1 MSFQAIILAAGKGT
15 RMKSD
20 TVKVL
25 HDVLGRPMIEHV
37 TRAALNA
44 GAERVIAIVGHQREA
59 VEAHLTSVFGD
70 RVGFA
75 VQADQKGTGHA
86 VWCAREFLGAD
97 APEHT
102 VVLSGDVPNM
112 DAATVRGFVEDFAES
127 GRKVGMMTA
136 VVDDAAAYGR
146 VIRRDD
152 GSVDRIVE
160 FKDADEAERAVN
172 EINVGTY
179 IAPTAFYFEHLG
191 EYCSKPPNNA
201 QNEWYLPIVVDIA
214 AADAEWGVFGWALPD
229 VERMQ
234 GVNNR
239 LDLARATEFM
249 RRATN
254 EHWMREGVTMLDPAS
269 TWIEVDVELEPD
281 VVLHS
286 GVELRG
292 ETRVAAGATIQA
304 GCVLENSTVGQGAT
318 IKPYCHL
325 EDSIVGA
332 EAAIGPFAHL
342 RPGSDIGDGCKIGN
356 FVETKKTRME
366 PGSKASHLTY
376 LGDAHVGANANIG
389 AGTITCNYDGV
400 NKHKTE
406 IGEGAFIGSNTA
418 LVAPIKLGKNA
429 YVGAGST
436 LTQDV
441 PDDALGVARG
451 RQRNIEDWAK
461 KKG

>member
-15 RMKSD
+15 RMKSS

-25 HDVLGRPMIEHV
+25 HDVLGRPMIDHV
-37 TRAALNA
+37 VRAALDA
-44 GAERVIAIVGHQREA
+44 GADRVIAITGHQRED
-59 VEAHLTSVFGD
+59 VEAHLTATFGD
-70 RVGFA
+70 RVAFA
-75 VQADQKGTGHA
+75 VQAEQHGTGHA
-86 VWCAREFLGAD
+86 VWCARDYLGD
-97 APEHT
+97 NAPDLT

-112 DAATVRGFVEDFAES
+112 DATTVRDFVHDYTES

-136 VVDDAAAYGR
+136 VIDDPAAYGR

-160 FKDADEAERAVN
+160 FKDASEAERAVQ

-191 EYCSKPPNNA
+191 DYCSKPPENA
-201 QNEWYLPIVVDIA
+201 QNEWYLPVIVDIA
-214 AADAEWGVFGWALPD
+214 ADHPDWGVFGWALPE

-234 GVNNR
+234 GVNTR
-239 LDLARATEFM
+239 ADLAAATDYM
-249 RRATN
+249 RRAIN
-254 EHWMREGVTMLDPAS
+254 ARWMAEGVTMLDPNT
-269 TWIEVDVELEPD
+269 TWIEVDVRLEPD
-281 VVLHS
+281 VTLHPN
-286 GVELRG
+286 VELRG
-292 ETRVAAGATIQA
+292 TSAVAGHATIQA
-304 GCVLENSTVGQGAT
+304 GCVLENSTIGPRT
-318 IKPYCHL
+318 TLKPYCHL
-325 EDSIVGA
+325 EDATVAGNASV
-332 EAAIGPFAHL
+332 GPFAHL

-389 AGTITCNYDGV
+389 AGTITCNYDGR
-400 NKHKTE
+400 NKHQTV
-406 IGEGAFIGSNTA
+406 IGPGAFIGSNTA
-418 LVAPIKLGKNA
+418 LVAPIKLGTNA

-441 PDDALGVARG
+441 PDHALGVARG

-461 KKG
+461 KK